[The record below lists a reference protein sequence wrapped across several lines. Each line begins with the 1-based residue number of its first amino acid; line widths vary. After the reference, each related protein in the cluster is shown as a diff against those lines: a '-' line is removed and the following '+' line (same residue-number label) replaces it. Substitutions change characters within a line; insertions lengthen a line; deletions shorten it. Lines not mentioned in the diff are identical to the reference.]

1 MEIQRLTSSN
11 IELVKKCDKLLIK
24 FLDEESVYDDNFL
37 KVEKTN
43 SLLDDLDDE
52 NNILLVAKEND
63 NVLGFL
69 FGFIEKNKMSKEKIA
84 HISFVYVETRYRK
97 NKIASKLIDEFSLL
111 VKKNRIELIEIKCYT
126 NNEAA
131 NELYKKYGFDI
142 LWSNYRKRI

>member
-1 MEIQRLTSSN
+1 MEIQRLTSSDN
-11 IELVKKCDKLLIK
+11 ELIKQCDKLLIK
-24 FLDEESVYDDNFL
+24 LFKEEAVYDGNFL

-43 SLLDDLDDE
+43 SLLCDLDYE
-52 NNILLVAKEND
+52 NNILLVVKEND

-69 FGFIEKNKMSKEKIA
+69 FGFIEKNKMSREKIA

-97 NKIASKLIDEFSLL
+97 NKIASKLIDEFLLL
-111 VKKNRIELIEIKCYT
+111 VKKSRIELIEVKCYT

-131 NELYKKYGFDI
+131 NKLYKKYGFDI